1 MRVKRDDGM
10 NFVRGGRTMVR
21 AFGICAV
28 AVMLGGTGRVARAQA
43 APGPMHPADQEEA
56 PPPIDHSTDYGDVT
70 RTPTPP
76 PPPPLKSDLAG
87 SWKFNVDESDDPREK
102 LKEARQGSGGRDSNG
117 GNRGGNGGGNGGNNP
132 GGIRIGGVG
141 QPYPNGGSS
150 GGNNGGGNPRSGG
163 ANGSPSAE
171 LSTNNTQIQEF
182 TNPTATMNVTMKDVN
197 EIDFKDGDGRVR
209 TFFTDDRKVDKPK
222 DPKPDDPKQFDAY
235 WEDTKLVAKD
245 DLQKSV
251 RVTRSLEPAPG
262 GMQLIENVTI
272 ETNHS
277 NGYVELK
284 YVYDRVGERP
294 PVPAGAAGP
303 APIKSVA
310 AAPKGGVN
318 PGGSDSSGDDS
329 GDRPTLKRPPQQ

>member
-1 MRVKRDDGM
+1 MRTKHLSGLRLA
-10 NFVRGGRTMVR
+10 RPGRTVVCV
-21 AFGICAV
+21 AGVCA
-28 AVMLGGTGRVARAQA
+28 AMVMLGGMARVARAQA
-43 APGPMHPADQEEA
+43 APGPMRPADQQEA
-56 PPPIDHSTDYGDVT
+56 PPPIDHSTEYGDVT

-117 GNRGGNGGGNGGNNP
+117 GNRGGNGGNNP

-163 ANGSPSAE
+163 ANGSPSSE
-171 LSTNNTQIQEF
+171 LSTNNSQIEEF

-235 WEDTKLVAKD
+235 WEDAKLVAKD

-262 GMQLIENVTI
+262 GMQLVETVVI

-294 PVPAGAAGP
+294 PVPAGSAAP
-303 APIKSVA
+303 SKSVA
-310 AAPKGGVN
+310 LAPKGGVN
-318 PGGSDSSGDDS
+318 PGGSESSGDDS
-329 GDRPTLKRPPQQ
+329 GDRPTLNRPPQE